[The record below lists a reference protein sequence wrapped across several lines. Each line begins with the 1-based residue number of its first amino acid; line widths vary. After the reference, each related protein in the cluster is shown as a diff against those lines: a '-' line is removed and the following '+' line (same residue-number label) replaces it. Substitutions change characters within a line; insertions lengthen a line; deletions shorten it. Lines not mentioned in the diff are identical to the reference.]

1 MITIQSILLVL
12 LGLLIASLVVLLW
25 APAYRAR
32 VSRLTADR
40 VRSSLPLTEAE
51 VRADRDRIRAD
62 NAIRIHKLQ
71 VLLEQARLSGA
82 RQSIELNRRDGVVN
96 GLQSQLEQ
104 LNGEIEEARNA
115 RHVLE
120 QTIADRVPRVE
131 QRLSEA
137 KKLLEQRDRDIT
149 ALSSEATKTMRALD
163 EALQINTQ
171 QRQDLDRVNTVLST
185 RAAQNRG
192 SLSDPKFDAEVA
204 LTSEIEALR
213 ARARDQGAL
222 IARLQ
227 SMEHDAAVGSASNV
241 TPINSSKSGSSEVDR
256 LQREVANLE
265 QRLKQPRAGSGDVN
279 LTSTER
285 AQLDA
290 ELAARSQRI
299 DDQIVEIAQL
309 KGALAAYKSDDP
321 SAERSVSLRDSKI
334 ALKARL
340 GSLQAQTDAQVE
352 TIRKLRAELAASNE
366 RMARQAQHFM
376 DEMRRLGAGTLP
388 TSAPLAPADRR
399 QQAQGPAAKRS
410 LAARITEVKPEP
422 SSSVALSIVAG
433 SEAVAAASG
442 PVDTAP
448 GDGAAGREKVT
459 SFMRALGV
467 NAAGAAAPPQLPP
480 QLLSMPATHT
490 ATEPTAP
497 PSSLPM
503 LTVQPPQS
511 SDPTPPT
518 EAPTPVPAFD
528 LAVELPTEPVMP
540 PRPRLLERLGAT
552 PKG

>member
-1 MITIQSILLVL
+1 VITIQSILLVL

-25 APAYRAR
+25 APAYRTRIA
-32 VSRLTADR
+32 RLTADR
-40 VRSSLPLTEAE
+40 VRASLPLTEAE

-96 GLQSQLEQ
+96 ALQSQQ
-104 LNGEIEEARNA
+104 DKLNSEIEEARNA

-149 ALSSEATKTMRALD
+149 ALTSEATKTMRALD

-171 QRQDLDRVNTVLST
+171 QRQDLERVNTVLST
-185 RAAQNRG
+185 RAAQNRDG
-192 SLSDPKFDAEVA
+192 LSDPKFDAEVA

-227 SMEHDAAVGSASNV
+227 GIEHDAVAVSASNV
-241 TPINSSKSGSSEVDR
+241 TPIGGPGPVPAGKSGSEVER

-265 QRLKQPRAGSGDVN
+265 QRLKQSRGGASD
-279 LTSTER
+279 LSLASSER

-290 ELAARSQRI
+290 QLAARSQRI
-299 DDQIVEIAQL
+299 EDQIVEIAQL
-309 KGALAAYKSDDP
+309 KGSLAAYKVDDP
-321 SAERSVSLRDSKI
+321 SADRSISLRDSKI
-334 ALKARL
+334 ALKSRL

-388 TSAPLAPADRR
+388 TSAPVAPTDRR
-399 QQAQGPAAKRS
+399 QQAQAAASKRS
-410 LAARITEVKPEP
+410 LAARITEAKPELA
-422 SSSVALSIVAG
+422 SALSVVAG
-433 SEAVAAASG
+433 SDSAASIAS
-442 PVDTAP
+442 VP
-448 GDGAAGREKVT
+448 GDGAANREKVT
-459 SFMRALGV
+459 SFMKALGV
-467 NAAGAAAPPQLPP
+467 NAA
-480 QLLSMPATHT
+480 ST
-490 ATEPTAP
+490 ATPAQMPPVATSSEPTAR
-497 PSSLPM
+497 PSSAPL
-503 LTVQPPQS
+503 L
-511 SDPTPPT
+511 TPPLLT
-518 EAPTPVPAFD
+518 AQPEVFDPTPVPAFD
-528 LAVELPTEPVMP
+528 LAVEILPEPSTP

>member
-1 MITIQSILLVL
+1 VITIQSILLVL

-32 VSRLTADR
+32 IARLTADR

-71 VLLEQARLSGA
+71 VLLEQGRLSGA
-82 RQSIELNRRDGVVN
+82 RQSIELNRRDGIVN
-96 GLQSQLEQ
+96 SLQSQLER
-104 LNGEIEEARNA
+104 LNSEIEEARNA

-131 QRLSEA
+131 QRLTDA

-149 ALSSEATKTMRALD
+149 ALTSEATKTMRALD

-185 RAAQNRG
+185 RAAQNRDG
-192 SLSDPKFDAEVA
+192 LSDPRFDAEVA

-213 ARARDQGAL
+213 ARSRDQGAL

-227 SMEHDAAVGSASNV
+227 GNEPEVSALSSAPATSNV
-241 TPINSSKSGSSEVDR
+241 TPIGGAGSAGASKGGTSEVER
-256 LQREVANLE
+256 LQRDVAALE
-265 QRLKQPRAGSGDVN
+265 QQLKQSRSAGWTDSSLGA
-279 LTSTER
+279 SER
-285 AQLDA
+285 SKLDA
-290 ELAARSQRI
+290 ELTARAQRI
-299 DDQIVEIAQL
+299 EDQIVEISQL
-309 KGALAAYKSDDP
+309 KGTLAAYKTDDQDL
-321 SAERSVSLRDSKI
+321 ERSVSLRESKI

-340 GSLQAQTDAQVE
+340 GSLQAQTDAQVD

-388 TSAPLAPADRR
+388 TSAPLSPGDRLQR
-399 QQAQGPAAKRS
+399 GEGAASKRS
-410 LAARITEVKPEP
+410 LAARITEAKPE
-422 SSSVALSIVAG
+422 LSTDLRVT
-433 SEAVAAASG
+433 VPAAHNQ
-442 PVDTAP
+442 
-448 GDGAAGREKVT
+448 EKVT
-459 SFMRALGV
+459 TFMKALGA
-467 NAAGAAAPPQLPP
+467 NAAAQ
-480 QLLSMPATHT
+480 ATP
-490 ATEPTAP
+490 PTAP
-497 PSSLPM
+497 QL
-503 LTVQPPQS
+503 VPPA
-511 SDPTPPT
+511 DAVVLLD
-518 EAPTPVPAFD
+518 APTPVPHFD
-528 LAVELPTEPVMP
+528 LAVEIPTEPSAST
-540 PRPRLLERLGAT
+540 RPRLMERLGAT